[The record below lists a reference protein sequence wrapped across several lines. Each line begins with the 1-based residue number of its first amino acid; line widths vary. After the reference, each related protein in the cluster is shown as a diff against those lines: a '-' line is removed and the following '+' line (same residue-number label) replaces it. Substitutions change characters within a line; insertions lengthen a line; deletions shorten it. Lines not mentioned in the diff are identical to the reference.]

1 MHGGGQAVDTSV
13 PAARH
18 MREQG
23 LTVVLV
29 KAHEQKLVLLLAR
42 EVHYAALATQWSETA
57 AAGPAES
64 ASGRAARQ
72 IGKSSLI
79 RVKRICSDTP
89 FLLVPGCS

>member
-29 KAHEQKLVLLLAR
+29 KAHEQKLVLLLTR
-42 EVHYAALATQWSETA
+42 KIHYAALAAQRRETA
-57 AAGPAES
+57 AA
-64 ASGRAARQ
+64 RACGVGKRQSARQ
-72 IGKSSLI
+72 IKLA
-79 RVKRICSDTP
+79 REKNCLRYAKP
-89 FLLVPGCS
+89 